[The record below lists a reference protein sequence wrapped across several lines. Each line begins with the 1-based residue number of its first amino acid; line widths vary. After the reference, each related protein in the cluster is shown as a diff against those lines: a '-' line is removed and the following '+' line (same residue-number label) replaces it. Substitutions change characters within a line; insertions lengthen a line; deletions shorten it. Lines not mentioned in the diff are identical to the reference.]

1 MRKEEKE
8 VKILVSL
15 KEDRTEIN
23 VMGVH
28 KDQEMYMHTA
38 ACALI
43 NTLAR
48 IADLPKSVIIGAVI
62 DDLYDR

>member
-15 KEDRTEIN
+15 KEDRTEIH

-48 IADLPKSVIIGAVI
+48 IADLPKSVVLGGIIN
-62 DDLYDR
+62 DLYER